1 MCVCVYPIIVCI
13 HTHTGVA
20 VLAGSGS
27 RGDVTVDGRVVMR
40 LNLPCE
46 ACDFTIKVLTHTLMD
61 CDICKWNRLIGYHM
75 HVPACSGSVVGPNK
89 GALGSLIIDTEPV
102 VCSSEVHTLRF

>member
-1 MCVCVYPIIVCI
+1 MCI

-20 VLAGSGS
+20 VQAGSSS
-27 RGDVTVDGRVVMR
+27 RGDVTVDGRVAMR

-61 CDICKWNRLIGYHM
+61 CDICM
-75 HVPACSGSVVGPNK
+75 
-89 GALGSLIIDTEPV
+89 E
-102 VCSSEVHTLRF
+102 